1 MNIVVYT
8 NGAYAYDVAN
18 RFLDDIVESLKSKG
32 HNVIE
37 IDGKGGRKCIAKNSR
52 GIF

>member
-18 RFLDDIVESLKSKG
+18 RFLDDIVESLKSRG

-37 IDGKGGRKCIAKNSR
+37 IDNRGGK
-52 GIF
+52 